1 MTFNEAKVKRDR
13 IGKFA
18 EKTGEASVV
27 ELQMDASAELE
38 SILHDQYGIGLD
50 DIPADHNG
58 NTVAS
63 RWNELT
69 AALEGERR
77 LTPEETV
84 EKYLGLDFGRH
95 RGTWL
100 SFRDDDKD
108 IEDWDD
114 ARPPVE
120 DWGDREVAAIIH
132 TRMGGGNRECWCDE
146 DDIAKEGH
154 HCYTDTI
161 EKMQEH
167 PDFINDEDNA
177 FDRTYANFA
186 FSVPRELVEDAVRNQ
201 QTAFAQRNAKTTLD
215 GIRKGTIE
223 PWRILDRNPNTEAEV
238 ERLRAEA
245 KELSNVPEL
254 PRKFTGQGTP
264 IQKRDSLDRS
274 IAILKG
280 KKVPE
285 EPRRYGHIRP
295 FYSDPGLMA
304 EHTAEGIK
312 ENKPKHDAYLAAKKM
327 LDDPE
332 TPKAI
337 HLALETGVDSPF
349 GLKYNSQKYKDYVA
363 KRKELLTTLTTM
375 REEISVVTDR
385 LDEAAEKKA
394 KAEALSKDMHWPSVD
409 VARPERITPVETEDP
424 WG

>member
-1 MTFNEAKVKRDR
+1 MTFNEAKVARDR
-13 IGKFA
+13 IGQFA
-18 EKTGEASVV
+18 EKTGTASTV
-27 ELQMDASAELE
+27 ELREDASAELE
-38 SILHDQYGIGLD
+38 NILQEHYGIGLN

-84 EKYLGLDFGRH
+84 EKYLDLDFGRH

-100 SFRDDDKD
+100 AFKDDDEY

-114 ARPPVE
+114 ARYPIE
-120 DWGDREVAAIIH
+120 DWGDREVVAVIH

-146 DDIAKEGH
+146 DDIAKDGH

-167 PDFINDEDNA
+167 PDFIADQDNS
-177 FDRTYANFA
+177 FDHTYANFA
-186 FSVPRELVEDAVRNQ
+186 FRVPRELVEDAVRNQ
-201 QTAFAQRNAKTTLD
+201 QTAFAQRNAKNTLD
-215 GIRKGTIE
+215 RIRKGTGE
-223 PWRILDRNPNTEAEV
+223 PWLILDRNPNTEAEV

-245 KELSNVPEL
+245 QELSNVPEL

-264 IQKRDSLDRS
+264 LQKRDSLDRS

-285 EPRRYGHIRP
+285 EKRGYHRVW
-295 FYSDPGLMA
+295 YSDPGLHA
-304 EHTAEGIK
+304 ESTAEGIK
-312 ENKPKHDAYLAAKKM
+312 KNKPKHEAYQAAQKAIA
-327 LDDPE
+327 DPE
-332 TPKAI
+332 TSKALR
-337 HLALETGVDSPF
+337 LALETAVNAPF
-349 GLKYNSQKYKDYVA
+349 GLEYDSKRYKEYTA
-363 KRKELLTTLTTM
+363 KRKELLATLTTM
-375 REEISVVTDR
+375 REEISGVTDR
-385 LDEAAEKKA
+385 LDQAAEKRA
-394 KAEALSKDMHWPSVD
+394 RADALAKDMHWPSAEVD
-409 VARPERITPVETEDP
+409 PPERITPVETDNP